1 MCLEQE
7 QQEHKPRNLKKRKKK
22 PSKSLSLRKI
32 IWKWKFLN
40 DKEEVSPLSLSLLNP
55 PHFSFAMDFHVYCI
69 SRLIFMSSILVFF
82 VGICLAL
89 LENPNLRSSSL
100 ANNSGQIN
108 SNSVLVALM
117 DSYYTEL
124 VELVEKALLL
134 QTLEETI
141 DKHNITIFA
150 PRNEA
155 LERDLD
161 LECFTFK
168 LFS

>member
-1 MCLEQE
+1 
-7 QQEHKPRNLKKRKKK
+7 
-22 PSKSLSLRKI
+22 
-32 IWKWKFLN
+32 
-40 DKEEVSPLSLSLLNP
+40 
-55 PHFSFAMDFHVYCI
+55 
-69 SRLIFMSSILVFF
+69 MSSVLVFF

-89 LENPNLRSSSL
+89 SENPNLRSSSP

-117 DSYYTEL
+117 DSHYTEL

-141 DKHNITIFA
+141 GKHNITIFA

-161 LECFTFK
+161 LESFTFK

>member
-1 MCLEQE
+1 
-7 QQEHKPRNLKKRKKK
+7 
-22 PSKSLSLRKI
+22 
-32 IWKWKFLN
+32 
-40 DKEEVSPLSLSLLNP
+40 
-55 PHFSFAMDFHVYCI
+55 
-69 SRLIFMSSILVFF
+69 MSSILVFF

-117 DSYYTEL
+117 DSHYTEL

>member
-1 MCLEQE
+1 M
-7 QQEHKPRNLKKRKKK
+7 
-22 PSKSLSLRKI
+22 
-32 IWKWKFLN
+32 
-40 DKEEVSPLSLSLLNP
+40 SLSLLNP
-55 PHFSFAMDFHVYCI
+55 PHFSFAMDFHVYGI

-108 SNSVLVALM
+108 SNSVLIALM
-117 DSYYTEL
+117 DSHYTEL

-141 DKHNITIFA
+141 GKHNITIFA

-161 LECFTFK
+161 LESFTFK
-168 LFS
+168 LFSWFESESFLATKIYWFFFFYIISGFVFLDLGLCSCCSCSRHI

>member
-1 MCLEQE
+1 
-7 QQEHKPRNLKKRKKK
+7 
-22 PSKSLSLRKI
+22 
-32 IWKWKFLN
+32 
-40 DKEEVSPLSLSLLNP
+40 
-55 PHFSFAMDFHVYCI
+55 
-69 SRLIFMSSILVFF
+69 MSSILVFF